1 MPLQR
6 AAARRVRTRRDAWTV
21 KRRKRRAPSASAPL
35 RRETRLVW
43 PPAHGYA
50 ARMKVQEI
58 HKLVVREPF
67 RPFAIRLN
75 NGAKYNF
82 KTARDLGAAKDGHLL
97 FYFADS
103 GDVVLIDAESIVEVF
118 AR

>member
-1 MPLQR
+1 MPN
-6 AAARRVRTRRDAWTV
+6 AG
-21 KRRKRRAPSASAPL
+21 
-35 RRETRLVW
+35 LVCL
-43 PPAHGYA
+43 PAFGYFT
-50 ARMKVQEI
+50 RMKVQAIQGRVE
-58 HKLVVREPF
+58 RQPF

-103 GDVVLIDAESIVEVF
+103 GDVVRIDADSIVEIF
-118 AR
+118 ER

>member
-1 MPLQR
+1 
-6 AAARRVRTRRDAWTV
+6 
-21 KRRKRRAPSASAPL
+21 
-35 RRETRLVW
+35 
-43 PPAHGYA
+43 
-50 ARMKVQEI
+50 MKVKEI
-58 HKLVVREPF
+58 QHLVDRSPF
-67 RPFAIRLN
+67 RPFAVRLN

-103 GDVVLIDAESIVEVF
+103 GDVVFIDADSIVEVF